1 MNDMKASRD
10 VVRKAP
16 DDTIDFRELVNV
28 FFRRHKLFFYIAIP
42 IFLGI
47 VLAQFLRP
55 FTPMYR
61 ATFDLGVTRERPVE
75 GFFSSGASE
84 APTIQIGSVTQRV
97 ISSLLSVSLARQVVD
112 ALGLY
117 KYVKN
122 ADSDIAVDIKL
133 KQELKRA
140 IGPLKLK
147 ISEDGF
153 VLTKNGNTIG
163 KGALGIYQNVGLF
176 ELKVTPLSIAQ
187 DKTYE
192 LYVYPEDRIAL
203 ALRNSLAI
211 KVLEADKI
219 EQSEDFEKVPFSGE
233 GADKKL
239 VTAKSIFPGMN
250 LIGILRIDVHW
261 GNPDDALRIANAL
274 SEQILISD
282 RVEKSQQFTQSQV
295 FIDSQLFLYQE
306 KLTALEEQIKRFKES
321 KNIADLKASTQ
332 ALINQVS
339 ELETKKN
346 QLQIEEK
353 ILVDLN
359 DYLTKS
365 DPSVDTTP
373 NFAATMLSDAVL
385 RNFYSQLLN
394 TEAELKGRLKEYSS
408 NHPKV
413 MEIRATLDGLKEQL
427 KDEVRKR
434 IPTIKTEI
442 GSYESQ
448 IRSLQAR
455 LENVPVDEV
464 SLARLE
470 RDKETAEKLY
480 TFFAEKLEETRVQE
494 AGVTSDLKIINPAI
508 ISPNPVNSRR
518 PVLTLF
524 LAFVIS
530 MLAGGFAVF
539 IAEYIDNTMKDPD
552 IVRAKTGLPIFA
564 MIPVMHDTESQA
576 GAVAASG
583 EGQQPTFFKSPPSQT
598 ENLKVLNAGSPEFE
612 AFRKLAMNLDFAH
625 PEKKY
630 RAVYITS
637 AGPEEGK
644 TFVTL
649 NLGIVLSKMGKR
661 IMLIDTDFRKKSGH
675 LTEITKLQGKLGL
688 FDVLRGDLEPE
699 DVKIPL
705 DALQY
710 HENSHVIQRIDLL
723 PSGEVPPNPFVFLES
738 DKMRDVVDIL
748 RHRYDYVIIDGV
760 PILLFA
766 DAAYLADFTDGVLLT
781 ARYGKTDF
789 KDLEHAK
796 EILTAAKSNII
807 GLVMNSVPR
816 TRGSYYY
823 RYYQKHYSKYYKPEK
838 QTK

>member
-1 MNDMKASRD
+1 
-10 VVRKAP
+10 VRS
-16 DDTIDFRELVNV
+16 DDSIDLREVMNV
-28 FFRRHKLFFYIAIP
+28 FLRRRNLFLYIAIP
-42 IFLGI
+42 VFLGI
-47 VLAQFLRP
+47 LLAHFLRP
-55 FTPMYR
+55 YTPLYR
-61 ATFDLGVTRERPVE
+61 ATFDLGVSRERPVE
-75 GFFSSGASE
+75 GFFSTGSAE
-84 APTIQIGSVTQRV
+84 TPTIQIGSVTQRV
-97 ISSLLSVSLARQVVD
+97 ISSLLSVSLARRVVD
-112 ALGLY
+112 SLGLY

-122 ADSDIAVDIKL
+122 ADSDMAVDIKL
-133 KQELKRA
+133 KQGLKKA

-147 ISEDGF
+147 VLEDGF
-153 VLTKNGNTIG
+153 VLTEDGNTIG
-163 KGALGIYQNVGLF
+163 KGALGIYQDIGPF
-176 ELKVTPLSIAQ
+176 ELRVTPLSNIQ
-187 DKTYE
+187 DRTYE
-192 LYVYPEDRIAL
+192 LYVYPKDRIAL

-219 EQSEDFEKVPFSGE
+219 EQSGDFEKVPFSGE

-261 GNPDDALRIANAL
+261 GNPDDALKIANAL
-274 SEQILISD
+274 SDQILISD

-306 KLTALEEQIKRFKES
+306 KLTALEEQVKRFKES

-359 DYLTKS
+359 NYLIKS
-365 DPSVDTTP
+365 DPNVDTTP
-373 NFAATMLSDAVL
+373 NYAATMLSDVVL

-427 KDEVRKR
+427 KDEIRKR
-434 IPTIKTEI
+434 IPTIRTEI
-442 GSYESQ
+442 ESYESQ
-448 IRSLQAR
+448 IGALQAK

-470 RDKETAEKLY
+470 RDRETAEKLY

-508 ISPNPVNSRR
+508 VSPNPVNSRR
-518 PVLTLF
+518 PALTMF
-524 LAFVIS
+524 LALVIS

-539 IAEYIDNTMKDPD
+539 IAEYVDNTIKDPESLKSKID
-552 IVRAKTGLPIFA
+552 LPIFA
-564 MIPVMHDTESQA
+564 MIPVMHDTEARA
-576 GAVAASG
+576 GAAAANNG
-583 EGQQPTFFKSPPSQT
+583 GKQQILFKSQPSKT
-598 ENLKVLNAGSPEFE
+598 EDLKVLDAGSPEFE

-630 RAVYITS
+630 RAIYLTS

-649 NLGIVLSKMGKR
+649 NLGIVLSKLGKR
-661 IMLIDTDFRKKSGH
+661 VMLIDTDFRKRSGH
-675 LTEITKLQGKLGL
+675 LTEIAKLQGKPGL
-688 FDVLRGDLEPE
+688 FDALRGDLEPE
-699 DVKIPL
+699 DVKISL
-705 DALQY
+705 DTLQGQ
-710 HENSHVIQRIDLL
+710 ENSHVIQRLDLL
-723 PSGEVPPNPFVFLES
+723 PTGEVPPNPFVFLES
-738 DKMRDVVDIL
+738 DKMRDAVDIL
-748 RHRYDYVIIDGV
+748 KHRYDYVIIDGV

-781 ARYGKTDF
+781 ARYGKTDL

-796 EILTAAKSNII
+796 EILTTAKSNII
-807 GLVMNSVPR
+807 GLVLNSIPR

-823 RYYQKHYSKYYKPEK
+823 RYYQKHYSKYYRKD
-838 QTK
+838 